1 MNKKFT
7 IHIWDKLNIIFSI
20 FSLLTFI
27 PFGVFFILSL
37 FDIQNGFFLGM
48 SGLFASLFSAFF
60 IAIVVRFVDLQKKKD
75 SEEKALL
82 MLNGQLEAIFSEIQ
96 TFYPQT
102 KAFAKINENHTVN
115 LPKEIIYC
123 TDIEKEGMRDFIDFK
138 QEFLVAKRKLDE
150 KIEKCINSPVFAQ
163 CNIEVI
169 NLVANL
175 QNNGF
180 TRDLYNI
187 ATTPSTIAE
196 EQIQYG
202 FIFTEEKEFEALFID
217 LGLLLRR
224 KTSMLLRELTS
235 EEKTDYLK
243 FIEETKKTL
252 KGYNLSNGKTYL
264 GNKRIT

>member
-7 IHIWDKLNIIFSI
+7 IHIWDKLNIIFSV

-27 PFGVFFILSL
+27 PFIVFFILSL
-37 FDIQNGFFLGM
+37 FDIQNGFSLGM

-75 SEEKALL
+75 SEEKAFL
-82 MLNGQLEAIFSEIQ
+82 MLNGQLEAIFSEIK

-102 KAFAKINENHTVN
+102 KAFVKINENHTVN
-115 LPKEIIYC
+115 LPKEIIYF
-123 TDIEKEGMRDFIDFK
+123 TDTEKEGMCDFIDFK

-150 KIEKCINSPVFAQ
+150 KIEKCINSPVFVQ

-187 ATTPSTIAE
+187 STTPSTINE
-196 EQIQYG
+196 NQIQYG
-202 FIFTEEKEFEALFID
+202 FIYDKGKEFERLFID
-217 LGLLLRR
+217 LGLLL
-224 KTSMLLRELTS
+224 KKKPSMSLRELNV
-235 EEKTDYLK
+235 EEKNEYLR
-243 FIEETKKTL
+243 FIEEQKQLL
-252 KGYNLSNGKTYL
+252 KGYNLSDGKKYL